1 MKGIIFTELIEMVE
15 EGHGLEVAD
24 KLLSHPKLSSAG
36 VYIATG
42 TYPVADLE
50 ILLGTLQE
58 TLGADRDT
66 LLKVFSGHL
75 FQTFEKKYASL
86 LDGYTDTFGLLKM
99 IEGHIHVEVKKLY
112 PDAELPEFEVERESA
127 NELVMI
133 YKSSRHMEALAEGLM
148 EAAAKHFDETFGI
161 QKEKIS
167 DEIWR
172 FTLTRT

>member
-15 EGHGLEVAD
+15 AGHGLEVAD
-24 KLLSHPKLSSAG
+24 KMLSHPKLSTKG

-42 TYPVADLE
+42 TYPVGDLE
-50 ILLGTLQE
+50 ILLETLQE

-75 FQTFEKKYASL
+75 FQTFESKYASL
-86 LDGYTDTFGLLKM
+86 LENYSDTFGLLKM

-112 PDAELPEFEVERESA
+112 PDAELPEFEVESETTDQ
-127 NELVMI
+127 LVMI
-133 YKSSRHMEALAEGLM
+133 YTSSRHMEALAEGLM
-148 EAAAKHFDETFGI
+148 EAAARHFQETFDI

-167 DEIWR
+167 AERTR
-172 FTLTRT
+172 FVLHRK

>member
-1 MKGIIFTELIEMVE
+1 MKGIIFTELMEMVE
-15 EGHGLEVAD
+15 GGHGLEIAD
-24 KLLSHPKLSSAG
+24 KMLSHPELSTKG

-42 TYPVADLE
+42 TYPVEDLE

-86 LDGYTDTFGLLKM
+86 LANYSDTFGLLKM

-112 PDAELPEFEVERESA
+112 PDAELPEFQVESETSDQ
-127 NELVMI
+127 LVLI
-133 YKSSRHMEALAEGLM
+133 YTSSRHMEALAEGLM
-148 EAAAKHFDETFGI
+148 EAAAKHFQETFDI
-161 QKEKIS
+161 RKEKTS
-167 DEIWR
+167 PESTR
-172 FTLTRT
+172 FILSRT